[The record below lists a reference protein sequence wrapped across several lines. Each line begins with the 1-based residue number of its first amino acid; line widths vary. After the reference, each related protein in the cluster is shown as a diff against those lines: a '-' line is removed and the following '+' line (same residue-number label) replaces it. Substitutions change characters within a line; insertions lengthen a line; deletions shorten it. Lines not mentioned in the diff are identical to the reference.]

1 MWTSQPGWPCMDG
14 ISLSPLELSV
24 TNVCF
29 LSRWVGIL
37 RICKW
42 TKYRLA
48 ACSALQWRVLNVIPL
63 YSNFNNTTISLRQH
77 AGLHRCDGTLSAQSF
92 LSTHAIL
99 TFMKSENDWTVEWCH
114 WPGQVR
120 WMGGAIQ
127 FSCPNPQSEPPL
139 PKDGIHMATIPNSEH
154 NLPGLFWVIFN
165 CAVRISGARG
175 QRPII
180 VFSENSSKFG
190 NTVVPKFL
198 RGVPCILK

>member
-1 MWTSQPGWPCMDG
+1 MC
-14 ISLSPLELSV
+14 
-24 TNVCF
+24 
-29 LSRWVGIL
+29 
-37 RICKW
+37 

-99 TFMKSENDWTVEWCH
+99 TFMKSENDGLIGWNGWVVSLTRSGGWVE
-114 WPGQVR
+114 QASFLVL
-120 WMGGAIQ
+120 
-127 FSCPNPQSEPPL
+127 SPNPLFQSQPPL
-139 PKDGIHMATIPNSEH
+139 PKDGIHMATTPNSDH

-165 CAVRISGARG
+165 CEVRISGARG